1 MLEHRAAIMRMDRLL
16 NMCADIFI
24 GSKYEIMARV
34 KLSVDACV
42 LCFKREQ
49 VVEMCYAEGMFSS
62 L

>member
-1 MLEHRAAIMRMDRLL
+1 MRMDRLL